1 MTTETTAAPA
11 APAATAT
18 PAAPAAPAAAPA
30 AAESLYGAA
39 AAAPA
44 APAAP
49 AAAPAG
55 GDDPPA
61 WLPEKFRVMADG
73 KLDLSA
79 SAQKLASSY
88 AHAEKRIGSGDL
100 PPEAPDAYAYTPPEE
115 YKDLPLD
122 AELSTAFKE
131 RAHKAGLTQSQYE
144 MVMGEYFRIV
154 PAMME
159 GRAAVSAADARAKLQ
174 EVWKDPG
181 DYQAQMGNAQRFV
194 TSLPEGLRA
203 QFIGNYGTD
212 PILAQVAAHF
222 GREMREDRPAGG
234 MGVQSSSGSAEQLMA
249 SEAYRNPKHVD
260 HARVS
265 AQVADIFR
273 RQYGANPVAR

>member
-1 MTTETTAAPA
+1 MTTETTATPA

-39 AAAPA
+39 PA

-55 GDDPPA
+55 GDEPPA

-100 PPEAPDAYAYTPPEE
+100 PPEAPDAYAYTPPEDF
-115 YKDLPLD
+115 KDLPLD
-122 AELSTAFKE
+122 AELSAAFKE

-174 EVWKDPG
+174 EVWKDPS

-212 PILAQVAAHF
+212 PIMAQVAAHF

-234 MGVQSSSGSAEQLMA
+234 LGVQSSSGSAEQLMA

-265 AQVADIFR
+265 SQVADIFR